1 MKYGLGLRPA
11 HYEVVLNTK
20 PPIDFFEALS
30 EDYIDLTGPDFLQ
43 LQKIREHYPVVL
55 HAVGLSIGGCDPL
68 NKAYLQSLKKLG
80 DIINPLWISDHFCWT
95 GINTINTHDLLPLP
109 YTEEAISHIVSR
121 IKIAQ
126 DFLGRQLLFENV
138 SSYAA
143 FTVSEMT
150 EWEFISEIA
159 RRSDC
164 LILLDVNNV
173 YVNSV
178 NHDFHP
184 DDFLKGVPQSRVKQ
198 FHLSGHKN
206 CGTHIIDTHDDIIVN
221 AVWNLYKKA
230 DLLFPN
236 TPLIIERDANI
247 PPMGELL
254 EELNYAKNI
263 KEIHA

>member
-11 HYEVVLNTK
+11 HYETILSTK
-20 PPIDFFEALS
+20 PAVDFFEALS
-30 EDYIDLTGPDFLQ
+30 EDYIDLSGYDFSQ
-43 LQKIREHYPVVL
+43 LQKIRAHYPIVL
-55 HAVGLSIGGCDPL
+55 HGVGLSIGGCDPL
-68 NKAYLQSLKKLG
+68 NKTYLKALKKLS
-80 DIINPLWISDHFCWT
+80 DVINPLSISDHFCWT
-95 GINTINTHDLLPLP
+95 GIDHINTHDLLPLP

-121 IKIAQ
+121 INTVQ

-159 RRSDC
+159 KRADC
-164 LILLDVNNV
+164 FLLLDVNNV

-178 NHDFHP
+178 NHCFNP
-184 DDFLKGVPQSRVKQ
+184 DDFLKGILQNRVKQ

-206 CGTHIIDTHDDIIVN
+206 CGTHIIDTHDDAIVKS
-221 AVWNLYKKA
+221 VWDLYQKA
-230 DLLFPN
+230 TILFPN

-247 PPMGELL
+247 PPIGELL
-254 EELNYAKNI
+254 EELNYAKA
-263 KEIHA
+263 IHD